1 MKLLKAGTLL
11 LAIFLFQ
18 SVFVHAQE
26 AEERVVD
33 EVVAVVDDNVI
44 TLSDVKKEIK
54 SMTDAGVQ
62 QGRKREELEKEIQSK
77 RGELIANLINESL
90 ILQKAKDLNLDADVE
105 AQINRRFGLA
115 FSHRSLNDG

>member
-33 EVVAVVDDNVI
+33 EVVAVVDNNVI

-62 QGRKREELEKEIQSK
+62 QCRKR
-77 RGELIANLINESL
+77 
-90 ILQKAKDLNLDADVE
+90 
-105 AQINRRFGLA
+105 
-115 FSHRSLNDG
+115 